1 MLGESDAWALQI
13 KFMFAA
19 FMALTLVGC
28 FLTQP

>member
-1 MLGESDAWALQI
+1 MLGESDAWARQVKVI
-13 KFMFAA
+13 FAS